1 MTRSGK
7 PTSESTFPSECAPT
21 WRKPCRLHNT
31 SIPFSSSPLKKNAE
45 FDHSNFL
52 ANFFARQRWGDTL
65 DLQRAIIR
73 GMKQAL
79 QLKLGQQLALTPQLQ
94 QAIKLLQLSTV
105 DLQQII
111 EETLES
117 NALLERE
124 SEQPEEVDLDFA
136 EAAASEDAVE
146 DLAVDTIWEDVLPSS
161 APPTSGLAAEAD
173 FSEQDSE
180 EESLRDHLLWQLN
193 LTRFS
198 DTDRLIAMALI
209 DAVNSDGRLTQTA
222 EDIHADLGLD
232 DVDLDEVLAVLHRLQ
247 HFEPPGIF
255 AADLRE
261 CLLIQLRQL
270 PTDTPYRDVAGA
282 LVSRHLAQLPTAPP
296 RQLARKLRASESELD
311 GAIQLIRS
319 LDPTPGASIGNEQ
332 TEYVTPDVFV
342 RLSDGRWQVELN
354 PEVAPR
360 LRVNDHYVAMLSD
373 GSASD
378 KGYVKEQLQ
387 EARWFMKSLQSRNE
401 TLLKVAAKIV
411 EHQKAFLEV
420 GEIGMKPLVLADI
433 AAEVDLHESTVSRA
447 TTRKYMHTPR
457 GTFELKYFFSSRVTG
472 DQGGDIASTAIKA
485 AIKQLVAHEDVRKPL
500 SDAKLCALLKERD
513 MPVARRTIA
522 KYREQL
528 AIPPSN
534 ERKRLN

>member
-1 MTRSGK
+1 
-7 PTSESTFPSECAPT
+7 
-21 WRKPCRLHNT
+21 
-31 SIPFSSSPLKKNAE
+31 
-45 FDHSNFL
+45 
-52 ANFFARQRWGDTL
+52 
-65 DLQRAIIR
+65 
-73 GMKQAL
+73 MKQAL

-94 QAIKLLQLSTV
+94 QAIKLLQLSTL
-105 DLQQII
+105 DLQQMI

-124 SEQPEEVDLDFA
+124 SEQPENVELDFA
-136 EAAASEDAVE
+136 EAAASEDDTE
-146 DLAVDTIWEDVLPSS
+146 DLAVDTVWEDVLPSS
-161 APPTSGLAAEAD
+161 APPTPGPAAEAD

-209 DAVNSDGRLTQTA
+209 DAVDSDGRLTQTA
-222 EDIHADLGLD
+222 EDIHADLGLE
-232 DVDLDEVLAVLHRLQ
+232 DVDLDEVVAVLHRLQ

-319 LDPTPGASIGNEQ
+319 LDPTPGASIGSAQ

-342 RLSDGRWQVELN
+342 RLNDGRWQVELN

-373 GSASD
+373 GSAAD
-378 KGYVKEQLQ
+378 RGYVKEQLQ

-401 TLLKVAAKIV
+401 TLLKVATKIV

-457 GTFELKYFFSSRVTG
+457 GTLELKYFFSSRVTG
-472 DQGGDIASTAIKA
+472 DEGDDIASTAIKA
-485 AIKQLVAHEDVRKPL
+485 AIKQLIAEEDVRKPL
-500 SDAKLCALLKERD
+500 SDAKLAAQLKERD
-513 MPVARRTIA
+513 MTVARRTIA